1 MCSLLHAN
9 AFCILH
15 TLPSQLWLQSKQ
27 RNKQVKATH
36 MITHNH
42 CWFSYQCFDTGQCGK
57 AAVLVQNPHLVL
69 YLSGMT
75 HISRFLYWRFS
86 DSMRSWVWRLVLFM
100 ILTDFASFRDTLTTN
115 SMSPDFCC
123 ISILCS
129 AVACPNKPAIVLRPL
144 FPSVAMTAHIS
155 VSGRKSHSLWNEF
168 IMTKT
173 ICKSR
178 TLHVEAQR
186 VRMYVCVCASFYLC
200 FVTLWLFCV

>member
-1 MCSLLHAN
+1 
-9 AFCILH
+9 
-15 TLPSQLWLQSKQ
+15 
-27 RNKQVKATH
+27 
-36 MITHNH
+36 
-42 CWFSYQCFDTGQCGK
+42 
-57 AAVLVQNPHLVL
+57 
-69 YLSGMT
+69 MT
-75 HISRFLYWRFS
+75 HASRFLYWRFS

-155 VSGRKSHSLWNEF
+155 VSGRKSHGLWNEF

-186 VRMYVCVCASFYLC
+186 VRMYVCVCVCQLLSVFCHTVAFLC
-200 FVTLWLFCV
+200 ISISGLCVHAFMCLYVCLYC